1 MESLLSSLALTV
13 LIGVLALVAQW
24 SRKNRMAEIS
34 LLIVLAFVSLLFLAT
49 GVLLGAVWI
58 WGQAP
63 SEVQKLLAVSS
74 LPIVASGLAGL
85 ALCFPTLRKIVR
97 REPNGEFWTNPP
109 IFFAL
114 WMFVT
119 VLLSNNLIG
128 ILGFEQLNEI
138 EAFSLGTGG
147 RISPVTMLASQ
158 LPFVVLAIVG
168 VGAGIRRSPRET
180 LARLGYGPNSL
191 RHVGVVALFIAGAF
205 ALSLA
210 ADYLFSVLQPDLY
223 RQVGEVSSTLF
234 DPSGLSLASAVL
246 FALLIGVSAG
256 LGEETLFRGA
266 VQPVFGIPATSVLFA
281 SMHVQYG
288 PSLLLGY
295 IFVLAIGLG
304 LLRRYFNTTTSFLA
318 HAGYNALGI
327 LAAYFFGL

>member
-13 LIGVLALVAQW
+13 LIGILALVAQW

-34 LLIVLAFVSLLFLAT
+34 LLIVLAFVSLLLLAT
-49 GVLLGAVWI
+49 GVLLGVVWV

-63 SEVQKLLAVSS
+63 SGVQKLLAVSS

-85 ALCFPTLRKIVR
+85 ALCFPTLRKIIR

-109 IFFAL
+109 IFFGL

-128 ILGFEQLNEI
+128 ILAFEQLNQI
-138 EAFSLGTGG
+138 DAFSLGTGG
-147 RISPVTMLASQ
+147 TISPVIVLASQ
-158 LPFVVLAIVG
+158 LPLIVLAIVG

-180 LARLGYGPNSL
+180 LARLGYAPISL
-191 RHVGVVALFIAGAF
+191 RNVGVVALFIVGAF
-205 ALSLA
+205 ALSVA
-210 ADYLFSVLQPDLY
+210 TDYLFSVLQPDLY
-223 RQVGEVSSTLF
+223 GKVDEVSGTLF
-234 DPSGLSLASAVL
+234 NPKGLSLISAVL

-266 VQPVFGIPATSVLFA
+266 VQPVFGIPATSFLFA
-281 SMHVQYG
+281 SMHIQYG

-295 IFVLAIGLG
+295 IFVIAVSLG

-318 HAGYNALGI
+318 HAGYNTLGI

>member
-13 LIGVLALVAQW
+13 LIGILALVAQW

-34 LLIVLAFVSLLFLAT
+34 LLIVLAFVSLLLLAT
-49 GVLLGAVWI
+49 GVLLGAVWV

-63 SEVQKLLAVSS
+63 SGVQKLLAVSS

-85 ALCFPTLRKIVR
+85 VICFPTLRKIIR
-97 REPNGEFWTNPP
+97 REPNGPFWTNPP
-109 IFFAL
+109 IFFGL

-119 VLLSNNLIG
+119 VLLSNNLVG
-128 ILGFEQLNEI
+128 ILGFEQLNQI
-138 EAFSLGTGG
+138 DAFSLGTGG
-147 RISPVTMLASQ
+147 RISPVTVLASQ

-168 VGAGIRRSPRET
+168 VGAGIRRNPRET
-180 LARLGYGPNSL
+180 LARLGYGPISL
-191 RHVGVVALFIAGAF
+191 QNVGVVALFIVGAF
-205 ALSLA
+205 ALSVA
-210 ADYLFSVLQPDLY
+210 TDYLFSVLQPDLY
-223 RQVGEVSSTLF
+223 RKVGEVSGTLF
-234 DPSGLSLASAVL
+234 DPKGLSLISAVL

-266 VQPVFGIPATSVLFA
+266 VQPVFGIPATSLLFA

-295 IFVLAIGLG
+295 IFVLAVGLG

-318 HAGYNALGI
+318 HAGYNTLGI

>member
-1 MESLLSSLALTV
+1 LLS
-13 LIGVLALVAQW
+13 G
-24 SRKNRMAEIS
+24 
-34 LLIVLAFVSLLFLAT
+34 
-49 GVLLGAVWI
+49 VWI

-63 SEVQKLLAVSS
+63 PKFQQLLAVSS
-74 LPIVASGLAGL
+74 LPIAASGLAGL

-180 LARLGYGPNSL
+180 LARLGYGPISL

>member
-13 LIGVLALVAQW
+13 LIGILALVAQW

-34 LLIVLAFVSLLFLAT
+34 LLIVLAFVSLLLLAT
-49 GVLLGAVWI
+49 GVLLGAVWV

-63 SEVQKLLAVSS
+63 SGVQKLLAVSS

-85 ALCFPTLRKIVR
+85 VICFPTLRKIIR
-97 REPNGEFWTNPP
+97 REPNGPFWTNPP
-109 IFFAL
+109 IFFGL

-119 VLLSNNLIG
+119 VLLSNNLVG
-128 ILGFEQLNEI
+128 ILGFEQLNQI
-138 EAFSLGTGG
+138 DAFSLGTGG
-147 RISPVTMLASQ
+147 RISPVTVLASQ
-158 LPFVVLAIVG
+158 LPFIVLAIVG
-168 VGAGIRRSPRET
+168 VGAGIRRNPRET
-180 LARLGYGPNSL
+180 LARLGYGPISL
-191 RHVGVVALFIAGAF
+191 QNVGVVALFIVGAF
-205 ALSLA
+205 ALSVA
-210 ADYLFSVLQPDLY
+210 TDYLFSVLQPDLY
-223 RQVGEVSSTLF
+223 RKVGEVSGTLF
-234 DPSGLSLASAVL
+234 DPKGLSLISAVL

-266 VQPVFGIPATSVLFA
+266 VQPVFGIPATSLLFA

-295 IFVLAIGLG
+295 IFVLAVGLG

-318 HAGYNALGI
+318 HAGYNTLGI